1 MTLPLDPLLALWGE
15 PLGEPSRRPASLAA
29 VSTDSRA
36 DLNGAL
42 FVPLVGERFDGHRF
56 LETALAGGAAA
67 AVAQRDR
74 LSPEQLEA
82 VVALGRPVWLVDD
95 TLLAYQELGRLW
107 RRQLAVPVV
116 AVTGSAGKTTTRE
129 LIRASLACLGPVV
142 ASSGNENN
150 DVGAPLTLLKA
161 DVTTRALVVE
171 MGMRGLG
178 EIERLSRCAE
188 PDVAVITNIG
198 TAHIGR
204 LGSREAIATAK
215 CEISAALR
223 PDGLV
228 VIPAG
233 DSQLEAALAAGW
245 SGRVQRVALADDE
258 LAPGTPPPD
267 LVGRLVASSPAS
279 DGDTERPEA
288 ERPEA
293 ERLDAEHLATEHL
306 APEHPALERL
316 ATERQAAEHLA
327 TERQAAEHLAPERL
341 EVEHLA
347 PERLEVEGL
356 PPMSLP
362 LAGRHNARNLLL
374 ALAVALELG
383 VKPAALIDLTVEV
396 PGGRNRR
403 LQLGGVTVLDETYNA
418 SPEAML
424 AALDLLAAQLLP
436 AGAARYAVLG
446 TMLELGE
453 SSLALHRRVA
463 ERVRN
468 LGLEGLVIV
477 DGGAEGAA
485 MLEAAA
491 GLERLLR
498 VGRPE
503 EALEPLLGWLRP
515 GDALLLKA
523 SRGVALERL
532 LPLLQE
538 RLG

>member
-1 MTLPLDPLLALWGE
+1 MTLPLEHLLELWGE
-15 PLGEPSRRPASLAA
+15 PLGDPARRPASLAA
-29 VSTDSRA
+29 VSTDSRS
-36 DLNGAL
+36 DLAGAL

-56 LETALAGGAAA
+56 LEAALASGAAA

-74 LSPEQLEA
+74 LSPDQLA
-82 VVALGRPVWLVDD
+82 ALAAQGQPVWLVAD
-95 TLLAYQELGRLW
+95 TLQAYQEIARLW
-107 RRQLAVPVV
+107 RRSLGAPVV

-129 LIRASLACLGPVV
+129 LIRAALASLGPVV

-161 DVTTRALVVE
+161 DATSRALVVE

-223 PDGLV
+223 PDGLM

-233 DSQLEAALAAGW
+233 DPLLETALAANW
-245 SGRVQRVALADDE
+245 SGRVRRVALAGDE
-258 LAPGTPPPD
+258 LAPGTPAAD
-267 LVGRLVASSPAS
+267 LVGRLLDHRGTDHRSS
-279 DGDTERPEA
+279 DNEA
-288 ERPEA
+288 A
-293 ERLDAEHLATEHL
+293 
-306 APEHPALERL
+306 
-316 ATERQAAEHLA
+316 
-327 TERQAAEHLAPERL
+327 ERL
-341 EVEHLA
+341 EVD
-347 PERLEVEGL
+347 GL
-356 PPMSLP
+356 PPITLP

-374 ALAVALELG
+374 ALAVAQELG
-383 VKPAALIDLTVEV
+383 VEAAALSDLAVEV
-396 PGGRNRR
+396 PGGRSRR
-403 LQLGGVTVLDETYNA
+403 LQLGGVTLLDETYNA

-424 AALDLLAAQLLP
+424 AAIDLLAAQPLA

-453 SSLALHRRVA
+453 SSLELHRRVA
-463 ERVRN
+463 ERARS
-468 LGLEGLVIV
+468 LGLDGLVIV
-477 DGGAEGAA
+477 DGDAEGSA

-491 GLERLLR
+491 GLERLVR
-498 VGRPE
+498 VARPE

-538 RLG
+538 RLD

>member
-15 PLGEPSRRPASLAA
+15 PLGDPTRRPASLAA

-107 RRQLAVPVV
+107 RRQLGVPVV

-129 LIRASLACLGPVV
+129 LIRASLACLGSVV

-161 DVTTRALVVE
+161 DATTCALVVE

-233 DSQLEAALAAGW
+233 DSLLEAALAAGW

-258 LAPGTPPPD
+258 LAPGTPPAD
-267 LVGRLVASSPAS
+267 LVGRLVAPSPAS
-279 DGDTERPEA
+279 GSDSERPEA
-288 ERPEA
+288 ERLDA
-293 ERLDAEHLATEHL
+293 ERLDAEHLATE
-306 APEHPALERL
+306 
-316 ATERQAAEHLA
+316 
-327 TERQAAEHLAPERL
+327 
-341 EVEHLA
+341 
-347 PERLEVEGL
+347 RLEVEGL
-356 PPMSLP
+356 PPITLP

-383 VKPAALIDLTVEV
+383 VAPAALSDLAVEV

-424 AALDLLAAQLLP
+424 AALDLLAAQPLP
-436 AGAARYAVLG
+436 ADAARYAVLG

-453 SSLALHRRVA
+453 SSLALHRQVA
-463 ERVRN
+463 ERARN
-468 LGLEGLVIV
+468 LGLDGLVIV

-491 GLERLLR
+491 GLERLVR
-498 VGRPE
+498 VARPE
-503 EALEPLLGWLRP
+503 EALEPLLGWLRR

>member
-15 PLGEPSRRPASLAA
+15 PLGDPTRRPASLAA

-74 LSPEQLEA
+74 FSPEQLEA

-107 RRQLAVPVV
+107 RRQLGVPVV

-161 DVTTRALVVE
+161 DATTCALVVE

-233 DSQLEAALAAGW
+233 DSLLEAALAAGW

-258 LAPGTPPPD
+258 LAPGTPPAD
-267 LVGRLVASSPAS
+267 LVGRLVAPSPAS
-279 DGDTERPEA
+279 GSDSERPEA
-288 ERPEA
+288 ERLDA
-293 ERLDAEHLATEHL
+293 ERLDAEHLATE
-306 APEHPALERL
+306 
-316 ATERQAAEHLA
+316 
-327 TERQAAEHLAPERL
+327 
-341 EVEHLA
+341 
-347 PERLEVEGL
+347 RLEVEGL
-356 PPMSLP
+356 PPITLP

-383 VKPAALIDLTVEV
+383 VAPAALSDLAVEV

-424 AALDLLAAQLLP
+424 AALDLLAAQPLP
-436 AGAARYAVLG
+436 ADAASYAVLG

-453 SSLALHRRVA
+453 SSLALHRQVA
-463 ERVRN
+463 ERARN
-468 LGLEGLVIV
+468 LGLDGLVIV

-491 GLERLLR
+491 GLERLVR
-498 VGRPE
+498 VARPE
-503 EALEPLLGWLRP
+503 EALEPLLGWLRR